1 LTRQFTAKRALT
13 FKRKKGEGHSPRKG
27 RKVEVIMKKG
37 LVVILAGLL
46 PFSTDGAPLKGVISA
61 GVLKGKPG
69 PVEGALTGKVKEG
82 GVELNLAVGSLL
94 TPTVLNPKRE
104 GLKGNF
110 GLNGDDRFGILWSS
124 VKLKPTQ
131 NLAVE
136 GGILTTLVGVE
147 LPLTAQNH
155 NTLFGLLWSSQPF
168 IYRGVRLYHYEKP
181 LTFYA
186 EAGREGR
193 ALGLLKAQGK
203 TQFGVNLFAFKEGRN
218 LVDLSAGRSSGR
230 FSVIVNL
237 NYHYL
242 RNSPSKRALGGAL
255 YLNCRLSKKLFLP
268 LRLEAVKDFKNSGV
282 YGLPEAT
289 YSTTFSPTYRL
300 NQKTFLRGEIAAVR
314 GGKRE
319 TATVL
324 EVSSSF

>member
-1 LTRQFTAKRALT
+1 
-13 FKRKKGEGHSPRKG
+13 
-27 RKVEVIMKKG
+27 MKKG

-46 PFSTDGAPLKGVISA
+46 PLSAEGAPLKGVVSA
-61 GVLKGKPG
+61 GVLKGKPRL
-69 PVEGALTGKVKEG
+69 VEGVLTGKIKEG
-82 GVELNLAVGSLL
+82 CVELNLAAGSLL
-94 TPTVLNPKRE
+94 TPTVLNPKGE

-110 GLNGDDRFGILWSS
+110 GLSRDDRFGILWSS

-147 LPLTAQNH
+147 LPLTAQNY

-168 IYRGVRLYHYEKP
+168 IYRGARLYYYKNS

-186 EAGREGR
+186 ETSRVGR
-193 ALGLLKAQGK
+193 ALGLLKTEGK
-203 TQFGVNLFAFKEGRN
+203 TQFGLNLFAFKEGRN

-230 FSVIVNL
+230 LSVIVNI

-242 RNSPSKRALGGAL
+242 RSSPSKKAAGGAL
-255 YLNCRLSKKLFLP
+255 YLNYKISKKLSLP

-289 YSTTFSPTYRL
+289 YSITFSPTYRL
-300 NQKTFLRGEIAAVR
+300 NQKTLLRGEIAAVR

-324 EVSSSF
+324 EVSLSF